1 MYEKCVKCPKVGVT
15 CEGPHFF
22 TMPAEEL
29 LDWCKERKKFLKLS
43 NEKLS
48 ELTYMQKG
56 NILTGVPK
64 GTIDRLFSGEHLDF
78 KYETMRPIIKVLAG
92 GEFVEAPCPEE
103 PNNFADEN
111 ICRLEEENA
120 RLKEHLVDEQ
130 EKTSFFKEQYS
141 FRGKAIIALTAF
153 LGISILLIFAALII
167 DLANHDVGFFWVA

>member
-1 MYEKCVKCPKVGVT
+1 MYEKCVKCPKVGIS

-22 TMPAEEL
+22 TMSAAGL
-29 LDWCKERKKFLKLS
+29 LEWCKERKKFLKIS
-43 NEKLS
+43 NEKLA
-48 ELTYMQKG
+48 ELSG
-56 NILTGVPK
+56 IPK

-78 KYETMRPIIKVLAG
+78 KFETVRPIIKVLAG

-120 RLKEHLVDEQ
+120 RLKEHLADEQ

>member
-1 MYEKCVKCPKVGVT
+1 MYEKCVKCPKVGIS

-22 TMPAEEL
+22 TMSAAGL
-29 LDWCKERKKFLKLS
+29 LEWCKERKKFLKIS
-43 NEKLS
+43 NEKLA
-48 ELTYMQKG
+48 ELSG
-56 NILTGVPK
+56 IPK

-78 KYETMRPIIKVLAG
+78 KFETVRPIIKVLAG

-141 FRGKAIIALTAF
+141 FRGKAIIALTTF

-167 DLANHDVGFFWVA
+167 DLANHDVGFFWVT

>member
-1 MYEKCVKCPKVGVT
+1 MYEKCVKCPKVGIS

-22 TMPAEEL
+22 TMSAAGL
-29 LDWCKERKKFLKLS
+29 LEWCKERKKFLKIS
-43 NEKLS
+43 NEKLA
-48 ELTYMQKG
+48 ELSG
-56 NILTGVPK
+56 IPK

-78 KYETMRPIIKVLAG
+78 KFETVRPIIKVLAG

-141 FRGKAIIALTAF
+141 FRGKAIIALTTF